1 MIFNLTGGKGG
12 IRAAIEQFGPPM
24 ASWWAT
30 MQKTPEF
37 DDDLKARLIEGIERE
52 MGDRTIE
59 DLENERDT
67 RLVLLLKMLRETETA
82 R

>member
-1 MIFNLTGGKGG
+1 MSTEYIY
-12 IRAAIEQFGPPM
+12 
-24 ASWWAT
+24 
-30 MQKTPEF
+30 TPEF